1 MLGCTVSIS
10 SAFLLVSKGFLNF
23 GVLKDGFKSPAIQ
36 EITGKEKQPAV
47 PKECDAAV
55 IIMLSSRR
63 ILPMYFSRF
72 PVPYRVSRDRVYLT

>member
-1 MLGCTVSIS
+1 MLGCTVNIS

-23 GVLKDGFKSPAIQ
+23 GVLKDEFKSLATQ

-47 PKECDAAV
+47 PKECDTAV
-55 IIMLSSRR
+55 IIMLSSQR

-72 PVPYRVSRDRVYLT
+72 PVPYGVSRDRIYLT